1 MSQSDDDYRAR
12 AEECQQMASKAA
24 RPQDEATWLKLAAA
38 WLMLVRDPRQTPAA
52 RFEAMERERGT
63 GQERSL
69 AQH

>member
-1 MSQSDDDYRAR
+1 
-12 AEECQQMASKAA
+12 MASKAA

-52 RFEAMERERGT
+52 RFEAMERECGT